1 MTGAEL
7 VIKLLTEHQVE
18 SIFGYPGGAIMP
30 IYDALYQSPV
40 KHYLCRH
47 EQGGG
52 FSAIGYARA
61 SGQTGVCR
69 YLIEGLAGGPPVA
82 AQAFANAICGHEGG
96 SLFGSAQYSH
106 ELLGLQPDADALF
119 KSS

>member
-7 VIKLLTEHQVE
+7 VIKLLTEHEVE

-47 EQGGG
+47 EQGGA

-61 SGQTGVCR
+61 SGRNRRLYGHLRSWCHQLNHLTG
-69 YLIEGLAGGPPVA
+69 
-82 AQAFANAICGHEGG
+82 
-96 SLFGSAQYSH
+96 
-106 ELLGLQPDADALF
+106 
-119 KSS
+119 